1 MFLYLF
7 LLFVLLP
14 WLELYLLFRVHE
26 LVGWGQTLALVLLT
40 GVVGAALAKWQ
51 GLDVLH
57 RIQTAMRGGRVPAG
71 ELLDGFLIFA
81 AGLLLITPGLLT
93 DSVGFLL
100 LVPPARRLIRRW
112 IGQWA
117 RRHVQMTTEMHVDRG
132 PFGPGPPPGPDPD
145 VIDVSATPLDDD
157 DR

>member
-1 MFLYLF
+1 MFFYLF

-51 GLDVLH
+51 GLDALR
-57 RIQTAMRGGRVPAG
+57 RIQTAMREGRVPAG

-93 DSVGFLL
+93 DSAGFLL
-100 LVPPARRLIRRW
+100 LVPPARRVIRRW
-112 IGQWA
+112 IVQWA
-117 RRHVQMTTEMHVDRG
+117 RRHIQVSTEANGGRG
-132 PFGPGPPPGPDPD
+132 PFGPGPPDPD

-157 DR
+157 GE